1 MTQLILLRK
10 ELYAEL
16 EIGKWGLIL
25 QISNDTSFEK
35 KILQWT
41 TSKIFAN
48 FDFWENELEFVIKK
62 GLFGCLNDDG
72 AEFLFEMGCMF
83 QKR

>member
-1 MTQLILLRK
+1 MRQLILLRK
-10 ELYAEL
+10 KLYAEL
-16 EIGKWGLIL
+16 EIGKWGLIWQYQMVL
-25 QISNDTSFEK
+25 RLK
-35 KILQWT
+35 KILQCT

-48 FDFWENELEFVIKK
+48 FDFLENELGFVIKK
-62 GLFGCLNDDG
+62 GLFGCPNDDG